1 MANTG
6 FRRMTPG
13 LLRADRA
20 AESFTGLPEG
30 VTSPGQL
37 LATLKA
43 AAPRLGLSARLV
55 HALDWLFGLSAPQ
68 DWETDARP
76 IVWPSARLQQEA
88 LGLSPSQ
95 VKAVN
100 RRLIELGLLT
110 AKDSPSGKR
119 WGKRDAKGRI
129 TEAYGFDLA
138 PLAAR
143 HAEFQRLAEQARAER
158 AAMGRLR
165 RRATI
170 ARKAIVQILETARDY
185 GGAGEEWRTL
195 AGETEALA
203 RALKR
208 VERVDEMAAGV
219 ESLER
224 RQQAARVRL
233 EALLAVETAP
243 EPSENRPHQHNYNRA
258 ANPPDTVMAAERC
271 SAPRPPPTHDD
282 QGRRHGIAAA
292 EVPRLAPRL
301 KPFLRCP
308 SPGWADI
315 VDAADWLRCELG
327 VAKPL
332 WGEACHVIG
341 REGAA
346 LALAIV
352 STKEPGHFRTTA
364 GGYFHGMVAR
374 AKTGELHLERSLWA
388 LRRGVP
394 GARENP
400 F

>member
-1 MANTG
+1 MTHMTG

-20 AESFTGLPEG
+20 AESFAGLPEG
-30 VTSPGQL
+30 VTAPGQL
-37 LATLKA
+37 LAALKA
-43 AAPRLGLSARLV
+43 AAPRLGLSARLM
-55 HALDWLFGLSAPQ
+55 HALDWLFCFSAPQ
-68 DWETDARP
+68 DWEDGARP
-76 IVWPSARLQQEA
+76 IVWPSARLQQET

-95 VKAVN
+95 TKAVN

-143 HAEFQRLAEQARAER
+143 YAEFQRLAEQARAER

-170 ARKAIVQILETARDY
+170 ARKAIVQILETAREY
-185 GGAGEEWRTL
+185 GFAGEEWRTL

-219 ESLER
+219 ASLER

-233 EALLAVETAP
+233 EALLAVQTAP
-243 EPSENRPHQHNYNRA
+243 EQPENRPHQDNYNRA

-271 SAPRPPPTHDD
+271 SAPPPAHDD
-282 QGRRHGIAAA
+282 QGRRHGIAAD

-301 KPFLRCP
+301 KPFLRRP

-332 WGEACHVIG
+332 WGEACRIIG

-346 LALAIV
+346 LAIAIV
-352 STKEPGHFRTTA
+352 STKDPGHFRTTA

-374 AKTGELHLERSLWA
+374 AKAGELHLQRSLWA
-388 LRRGVP
+388 LRRTP
-394 GARENP
+394 ENR